1 MKCKNCGQELT
12 IDRDTG
18 IGVCPDCGKKYK
30 VSTVVKPKVCSDCHV
45 NLVKNGAIWE
55 CPNCGK
61 KVVYSTPKKKEA
73 EVSKEEVKTQP
84 DLDVQAPAETN
95 AETTTKENEVETIPT
110 DRAKVESVDDSN
122 PSAQGTDEELDIDV
136 VIPAEKQTDD
146 ETKTEDDDILDDDIL
161 DDDIIDNEKND
172 TITPEVESQE
182 VSPDQKPEQKPE
194 QMPEQTPEQRV
205 DIEKECKE
213 AQAKLQDIEKA
224 SQTQKEDDFVVVD
237 EEISQDDIMVAKHSV
252 LEEKTETKTKEKTL
266 PELPKLYDYD
276 GTEYNNNS
284 TASSSPLPKAEAKPV
299 QTLNS
304 LENGSTGGLK
314 NGLIDVSKNKG
325 SKKIKR
331 SGLPFAIIFGIL
343 IMLTSIGAYACT
355 FLQSIE
361 SLSANK
367 DLFVSL
373 AKYISIAF
381 YLFLAITFFGSLRGE
396 FGDKKI
402 GMFFSGLSGVALVVF
417 LLLLTFVPDGS
428 SFKEGLVDNANITTY
443 GIYGCFVFSTFLTLV
458 ISCETES
465 RKKVNSVA
473 IASFVL
479 AIVSTF
485 VLALKMLPLEKLNM
499 SIIQVALPYI
509 DGLDK
514 VILALSGVSILAVT
528 GKSI

>member
-73 EVSKEEVKTQP
+73 EVNKEEVKTQP
-84 DLDVQAPAETN
+84 DSDVQAPAETT
-95 AETTTKENEVETIPT
+95 AETTTTKENEVETIPT
-110 DRAKVESVDDSN
+110 DGAKVESVDDSK
-122 PSAQGTDEELDIDV
+122 PSAQGTDEELDLDV

-161 DDDIIDNEKND
+161 DDEKND

-182 VSPDQKPEQKPE
+182 FSPEQTI
-194 QMPEQTPEQRV
+194 EQTPEQRV
-205 DIEKECKE
+205 DIEKELRE
-213 AQAKLQDIEKA
+213 AQANLQEIEKA

-252 LEEKTETKTKEKTL
+252 LEEKTETKPKEKTL

-276 GTEYNNNS
+276 GTEYNSSS

-314 NGLIDVSKNKG
+314 NGLIDVSKKKS

-402 GMFFSGLSGVALVVF
+402 GMFFSALSGVALVVF

-458 ISCETES
+458 ISCDTES

-514 VILALSGVSILAVT
+514 VILAFSGISILAVT

>member
-55 CPNCGK
+55 CPKCGK
-61 KVVYSTPKKKEA
+61 KVVYSTPKKNEA
-73 EVSKEEVKTQP
+73 EVNKEEVKTQT
-84 DLDVQAPAETN
+84 DLDVQMPAETP
-95 AETTTKENEVETIPT
+95 TTNENEAETIPI
-110 DRAKVESVDDSN
+110 DEAKVEAVDDSK
-122 PSAQGTDEELDIDV
+122 PSDKVNAEEIDLDV

-146 ETKTEDDDILDDDIL
+146 ETRTEDDDIIDDDIV
-161 DDDIIDNEKND
+161 DDEKND
-172 TITPEVESQE
+172 TIIPEVESQE
-182 VSPDQKPEQKPE
+182 VSPEQTV
-194 QMPEQTPEQRV
+194 EQTPEQTV
-205 DIEKECKE
+205 DVERECKE
-213 AQAKLQDIEKA
+213 AQANLQEIEKA

-252 LEEKTETKTKEKTL
+252 LEEKTETKPKEKTL

-276 GTEYNNNS
+276 GTEYSSNS

-331 SGLPFAIIFGIL
+331 SGLPFAIILGIL

-367 DLFVSL
+367 DLFVSV

-417 LLLLTFVPDGS
+417 LVLLTFVPDGS

-458 ISCETES
+458 ISCDTEV

-514 VILALSGVSILAVT
+514 VILACSGISILAVT
-528 GKSI
+528 GKSV

>member
-73 EVSKEEVKTQP
+73 EENKEEVKTQP

-95 AETTTKENEVETIPT
+95 AEISTTNKNEVETIPT
-110 DRAKVESVDDSN
+110 NEAKVESVDDSN
-122 PSAQGTDEELDIDV
+122 KSDKVNAEEIDLDV
-136 VIPAEKQTDD
+136 VIPAEEPTDD
-146 ETKTEDDDILDDDIL
+146 ETKTEDDDII
-161 DDDIIDNEKND
+161 DDDIIDDEKSD

-182 VSPDQKPEQKPE
+182 IS
-194 QMPEQTPEQRV
+194 PEQTPEQTV
-205 DIEKECKE
+205 DVERECKE
-213 AQAKLQDIEKA
+213 AQAKLQEIEKA

-252 LEEKTETKTKEKTL
+252 LEEKNETKPKEKTL

-284 TASSSPLPKAEAKPV
+284 TTSSSSLPKAEAKPV

-304 LENGSTGGLK
+304 LENGATGGLK

-355 FLQSIE
+355 FLQSLE

-373 AKYISIAF
+373 SKYISIAF

-428 SFKEGLVDNANITTY
+428 SFKEGLVDNANIATY

-458 ISCETES
+458 ISCDTES

-514 VILALSGVSILAVT
+514 VILALSGISILAVT

>member
-73 EVSKEEVKTQP
+73 EVNKEEVKTQP
-84 DLDVQAPAETN
+84 DLDVQVPAETT

-110 DRAKVESVDDSN
+110 DGANVESVDDSK
-122 PSAQGTDEELDIDV
+122 PSAQVNAEELDLDV

-161 DDDIIDNEKND
+161 DNEKND
-172 TITPEVESQE
+172 TITPEAERQE
-182 VSPDQKPEQKPE
+182 GSPEQT
-194 QMPEQTPEQRV
+194 PEQTPEQRV

-213 AQAKLQDIEKA
+213 AQAKLQEIEKA

-252 LEEKTETKTKEKTL
+252 LEEKAETKPKEKTL

-314 NGLIDVSKNKG
+314 NGLIDVSKKKS

-331 SGLPFAIIFGIL
+331 SGLPFAIILGIL

-428 SFKEGLVDNANITTY
+428 SFKEGLVDNANIATY